1 MTNESGAEKEQRI
14 NLVNDIVI
22 AIGGSLNAYRREVVK
37 DVFVQMST
45 FSVINALEDDL
56 NKKMGA
62 GFSSKRSQQRVVESL
77 SVILGPGRIWRL
89 KKSNL

>member
-1 MTNESGAEKEQRI
+1 MKNESGAEKEQRI

>member
-1 MTNESGAEKEQRI
+1 M
-14 NLVNDIVI
+14 
-22 AIGGSLNAYRREVVK
+22 AIGGSLNAYRREVVR
-37 DVFVQMST
+37 DVFVRCPP
-45 FSVINALEDDL
+45 FLEDDL

-77 SVILGPGRIWRL
+77 SIILGPGRIWRL